1 LKGNQANTMQKR
13 VARRVSEKQECFIG
27 ELGLLSVPV
36 GAKLM
41 ACDA

>member
-1 LKGNQANTMQKR
+1 MQKKI
-13 VARRVSEKQECFIG
+13 ARRFNEQQECFIG

>member
-1 LKGNQANTMQKR
+1 MQKR
-13 VARRVSEKQECFIG
+13 AARRVNEQEECFIG